1 MSANLILDRANKALQ
16 TTVAT
21 LAKTAAD
28 LTTLVQQSEGVSLLI
43 EDKNAELAEL
53 QAANDTAF
61 REGAAEL
68 RLRVKEDRDTV
79 LSQLMSETGL
89 ARISG
94 ENLTALQT
102 SLAQALQKDDA
113 ELKAAVAQAVA
124 AANREAKIA
133 AMEVA
138 AKNSV
143 ENAGKD
149 AKITSLEGQLTF
161 MTQQVQN
168 LQAQIEAERSTR
180 LSIAQA
186 DAQRQG
192 VVVNAGK

>member
-1 MSANLILDRANKALQ
+1 MSVNLVLDRANKTLQ
-16 TTVAT
+16 ATVAN

-28 LTTLVQQSEGVSLLI
+28 LTTLVQQSEAVSLQI
-43 EDKNAELAEL
+43 EDKNAELAAL

-79 LSQLMSETGL
+79 LTQLMTDAGL

-102 SLAQALQKDDA
+102 NLAEALRKDEA
-113 ELKAAVAQAVA
+113 ELKTAVAQAVA
-124 AANREAKIA
+124 AAQREAKA
-133 AMEVA
+133 TAMEVA

-149 AKITSLEGQLTF
+149 AQITSLTDKLAF
-161 MTQQVQN
+161 MSQQVVN